1 MQRVSRAGNYC
12 KQPAIGFDLTFDWP
26 REWRKPNLLRGTEL
40 VTGISVFQ
48 KFSKIPT
55 LFVFSPKFCIIIV
68 FKFSWDLLL
77 SQEKLKT
84 MEGQQRVLWYF
95 WKGLW
100 LNRRKVLHDD
110 VILLQ
115 QFYQNPSVCCF
126 LVQMRAVF
134 QTSVRL
140 TNLSEEAKTKRILV
154 VVVNCRWG
162 ARVAPWWEPSPPTN
176 VARVQILATT
186 PNLG

>member
-1 MQRVSRAGNYC
+1 MQRVVSRAGNYWLA
-12 KQPAIGFDLTFDWP
+12 K
-26 REWRKPNLLRGTEL
+26 RVTEAKL
-40 VTGISVFQ
+40 VKRNRVGHRN
-48 KFSKIPT
+48 KRFSKIFKNTTT

-84 MEGQQRVLWYF
+84 MKGQQRVLWYF

-115 QFYQNPSVCCF
+115 QFYQNPSLCCF

-176 VARVQILATT
+176 VARVQILAST
-186 PNLG
+186 PYLG

>member
-1 MQRVSRAGNYC
+1 M
-12 KQPAIGFDLTFDWP
+12 
-26 REWRKPNLLRGTEL
+26 LRGTGL

-48 KFSKIPT
+48 KYHNTLCFFSKI
-55 LFVFSPKFCIIIV
+55 LHNHCFQIFLGLIIV
-68 FKFSWDLLL
+68 SREIENNGGTTKSIMVF
-77 SQEKLKT
+77 
-84 MEGQQRVLWYF
+84 
-95 WKGLW
+95 LW

-154 VVVNCRWG
+154 VVVNCRWE
-162 ARVAPWWEPSPPTN
+162 ARVAPW
-176 VARVQILATT
+176 
-186 PNLG
+186 